1 MTVIQPA
8 MKTIISAIDFSDCS
22 INALEHAISIAAKS
36 ESNLLMLWVNN
47 PNTTKTILSSDLS
60 DDLLEEVE
68 HQFTR
73 LINKYEKDLPKSRI
87 DYIIREGKVYREVVN
102 QAKESDA
109 WLIVAGTHGSSGFE
123 ELWIGSNAN
132 RIVTAAPCPVITIR
146 AGIHVERELKKIVMP
161 MDSTMETRQKVPFT
175 SDLAKMFDAEVHILA
190 MYTTNIENVRGT
202 VMSYA
207 KQSAKYLKE
216 HGVKHF
222 IVELEAD
229 NIATTIMDY
238 ARQSDANLLSIMT
251 EQEKSASNLWLGPYA
266 QQMVHHSPI
275 PVLSIHPKEIL
286 ISMGY

>member
-1 MTVIQPA
+1 MR
-8 MKTIISAIDFSDCS
+8 TIISAIDFSDCS

-36 ESNLLMLWVNN
+36 DSNILMLWVNN

-73 LINKYEKDLPKSRI
+73 LINKYEKELPNSRI
-87 DYIIREGKVYREVVN
+87 DYIIREGKVYKEVVN
-102 QAKESDA
+102 QAKESEA

-146 AGIHVERELKKIVMP
+146 TGIPIVRDLKKIVMP
-161 MDSTMETRQKVPFT
+161 VDSSMETRQKVPFT
-175 SDLAKMFDAEVHILA
+175 SELAKLFDAEVHILA
-190 MYTTNIENVRGT
+190 TYTTTVENVRGT

-207 KQSAKYLKE
+207 KQSAKYFKE
-216 HGVKHF
+216 HNVKHF
-222 IVELEAD
+222 IVEIESD
-229 NIATTIMDY
+229 NIATTTMEY
-238 ARQSDANLLSIMT
+238 ARQSDANLISIMT
-251 EQEKSASNLWLGPYA
+251 EQEKAASNLWLGPYA

-275 PVLSIHPKEIL
+275 PVLSIHPMEIL

>member
-1 MTVIQPA
+1 MR
-8 MKTIISAIDFSDCS
+8 TIISAIDFSDCS

-36 ESNLLMLWVNN
+36 DSNILMLWVNN

-73 LINKYEKDLPKSRI
+73 LINKYEKELPNSRI
-87 DYIIREGKVYREVVN
+87 DYIIREGKVYKEVVN
-102 QAKESDA
+102 QAKESEA

-146 AGIHVERELKKIVMP
+146 TGIPIVRDLKKIVMP
-161 MDSTMETRQKVPFT
+161 VDSSMETRQKVPFT
-175 SDLAKMFDAEVHILA
+175 SELAKLFDAEVHILA
-190 MYTTNIENVRGT
+190 TYTTTVENVRRT

-207 KQSAKYLKE
+207 KQSAKYFKE
-216 HGVKHF
+216 HNVKHF
-222 IVELEAD
+222 IVEIESD
-229 NIATTIMDY
+229 NIATTTMEY
-238 ARQSDANLLSIMT
+238 ARQSDANLISIMT
-251 EQEKSASNLWLGPYA
+251 EQEKAASNLWLGPYA

-275 PVLSIHPKEIL
+275 PVLSIHPMEIL

>member
-1 MTVIQPA
+1 MR
-8 MKTIISAIDFSDCS
+8 TIISAIDFSDCS

-36 ESNLLMLWVNN
+36 DSNILMLWVNN

-73 LINKYEKDLPKSRI
+73 LINKYEKELPNSRI
-87 DYIIREGKVYREVVN
+87 DYIIREGKVYKEVVN
-102 QAKESDA
+102 QARESEA

-146 AGIHVERELKKIVMP
+146 TGIPIVRDLKKIVMP
-161 MDSTMETRQKVPFT
+161 VDSSMETRQKVPFT
-175 SDLAKMFDAEVHILA
+175 SELAKLFDAEVHILA
-190 MYTTNIENVRGT
+190 TYTTTVENVRGT

-207 KQSAKYLKE
+207 KQSAKYFKE
-216 HGVKHF
+216 HDVKHF
-222 IVELEAD
+222 IVETESD
-229 NIATTIMDY
+229 NIATSTMEY
-238 ARQSDANLLSIMT
+238 ARQSDANLISIMT
-251 EQEKSASNLWLGPYA
+251 EQEKAASNLWLGPYA

-275 PVLSIHPKEIL
+275 PVLSIHPMEIL